1 MNRKSINLIYC
12 AVQGFF
18 WMGLGICINFAA
30 VFLQYCGFSNSEL
43 GLIMALGNVASILI
57 SALTATIVD
66 SFSRRALAR
75 CIWVLYAL
83 QALCLGVCALF
94 PGRTLLI
101 AVVYCLYMGCV
112 LSVNPLNTEICARL
126 SVVFGDINYGVARG
140 MGSVAFAL
148 MAAVMGVLMS
158 SVGAST
164 LPIAGLVFV
173 LAQAALLAVVMPW
186 LSKAAL
192 PGRAA
197 GSGAAANA
205 DVSAGAGREAER
217 GGEQASG
224 FLAFMRENKRFCLLM
239 LGVSALFLSNNLSN
253 NFLINV
259 VRNVGGDEAA
269 LGGITAFMAITEVP
283 VMFLYDRITRR
294 VSCPATVRIAAAFFV
309 VKGVAILCSGS
320 VGALYAAHSFQ
331 ALSFAMIIPAMVRY
345 VNLYIAPKD
354 SAKGQSLSFATT
366 SLGSIFSSS
375 LGGLLYDGFGVSA
388 ALTVAVF
395 AAALGAVMCFVFA
408 KPKRG

>member
-101 AVVYCLYMGCV
+101 AAVYCIYMGCV
-112 LSVNPLNTEICARL
+112 LSINPLNTEICARL

-148 MAAVMGVLMS
+148 MAAVMGVLMNS
-158 SVGAST
+158 IGAST
-164 LPIAGLVFV
+164 LPIAGLVFA
-173 LAQAALLAVVMPW
+173 LAQAVLLAVVSPW

-197 GSGAAANA
+197 ETGALA
-205 DVSAGAGREAER
+205 DAGAGVGSETES

-224 FLAFMRENKRFCLLM
+224 FLAFMRENKRFCVLM

-294 VSCPATVRIAAAFFV
+294 VSCPATMRIAAAFFV
-309 VKGVAILCSGS
+309 MKGVAILCSGS

-331 ALSFAMIIPAMVRY
+331 ALSFAMVIPAMVRY

-366 SLGSIFSSS
+366 SLGSIFASS
-375 LGGLLYDGFGVSA
+375 LGGPLYDGFGVSA
-388 ALTVAVF
+388 ALTAAVF
-395 AAALGAVMCFVFA
+395 AAALGAVVCFVFA
-408 KPKRG
+408 RPRGHV

>member
-18 WMGLGICINFAA
+18 WMGLGVCINFAA

-43 GLIMALGNVASILI
+43 GLIMAIGNVASIVI

-75 CIWVLYAL
+75 CIWVLYII

-101 AVVYCLYMGCV
+101 AVVYCVYMGCV

-126 SVVFGDINYGVARG
+126 SVEFGDINYGVARG

-148 MAAVMGVLMS
+148 MAAVMGVLMN

-173 LAQAALLAVVMPW
+173 LAQSALLAVLMPW
-186 LSKAAL
+186 LSRAAL
-192 PGRAA
+192 PDKAA
-197 GSGAAANA
+197 GSSDSVDPRAG
-205 DVSAGAGREAER
+205 VEAGAEA
-217 GGEQASG
+217 EQASG

-294 VSCPATVRIAAAFFV
+294 VSCPATMRIAAAFFV
-309 VKGVAILCSGS
+309 MKGVAILCSGS

-331 ALSFAMIIPAMVRY
+331 ALSFAMVIPAMVRY

-366 SLGSIFSSS
+366 SLGSIFASS
-375 LGGLLYDGFGVSA
+375 LGGPLYDGFGVSA
-388 ALTVAVF
+388 ALTAAVF
-395 AAALGAVMCFVFA
+395 AAALGAVVCFVFA
-408 KPKRG
+408 RPRGHV